1 MKERLKE
8 LRKKLNLTQ
17 RELAEKLGVKTSQV
31 GNWEC
36 GLYNLTPARI
46 AQICAALHVRRE
58 WFETGEGDVLEP
70 QRPEKRTRD
79 EILADAFELIYNELS
94 DVGKKAVDK
103 VIDRLFEERMHYFCM
118 KAKSQTN
125 NGTIGG
131 DMIQN

>member
-8 LRKKLNLTQ
+8 LRKILNLTQ
-17 RELAEKLGVKTSQV
+17 RELAEKIGVKTSQV
-31 GNWEC
+31 GGWET
-36 GLYNLTPARI
+36 GYRALSAARI
-46 AQICAALHVRRE
+46 AQICAALNVRRE

-79 EILADAFELIYNELS
+79 EILADSFELIYSELS
-94 DVGKKAVDK
+94 DVGKEIVDEFLDKLLEQRRQSQKATK
-103 VIDRLFEERMHYFCM
+103 T
-118 KAKSQTN
+118 QTN

>member
-17 RELAEKLGVKTSQV
+17 RELAEKLGVQTSQV
-31 GNWEC
+31 GGWET
-36 GLYNLTPARI
+36 GYRALSPARI
-46 AQICAALHVRRE
+46 AQICAALNVRRE

-70 QRPEKRTRD
+70 QRPGKRTRD
-79 EILADAFELIYNELS
+79 EILADMFELLYNELS
-94 DVGKKAVDK
+94 DVGKETVDEFLDKLLEQRRQSQKATK
-103 VIDRLFEERMHYFCM
+103 T
-118 KAKSQTN
+118 QTN

>member
-8 LRKKLNLTQ
+8 RRKKLNLTQ

-31 GNWEC
+31 GNWE
-36 GLYNLTPARI
+36 GGRYNLTPARI
-46 AQICAALHVRRE
+46 AQICAALNVRRE
-58 WFETGEGDVLEP
+58 WFETGEGDVLVP

-79 EILADAFELIYNELS
+79 EILSDVFELFNNELS
-94 DVGKKAVDK
+94 DVGKETVDEFLDKLLEQRRLSQKATK
-103 VIDRLFEERMHYFCM
+103 T
-118 KAKSQTN
+118 QTN

>member
-17 RELAEKLGVKTSQV
+17 RELAEKLGVQTSQV
-31 GNWEC
+31 GNWE
-36 GLYNLTPARI
+36 GGRYNLTPARI
-46 AQICAALHVRRE
+46 AQICAALNVRRE

-79 EILADAFELIYNELS
+79 EILADAFELIYSELS
-94 DVGKKAVDK
+94 DVGKETVDAVL
-103 VIDRLFEERMHYFCM
+103 DRIVQEKRRS
-118 KAKSQTN
+118 KNAWKWQTN

>member
-8 LRKKLNLTQ
+8 LRKILHLTQ
-17 RELAEKLGVKTSQV
+17 RELAEKIGVATSQV

-36 GLYNLTPARI
+36 GLYKLSPARI
-46 AQICAALHVRRE
+46 AQICAALNVRRE

-79 EILADAFELIYNELS
+79 EILGDAFELIYNELS
-94 DVGKKAVDK
+94 DVGKEIVDEFLDKLLEQRRQSQKATK
-103 VIDRLFEERMHYFCM
+103 T
-118 KAKSQTN
+118 QTN
-125 NGTIGG
+125 NGIIGG

>member
-17 RELAEKLGVKTSQV
+17 RELAEKLAVKTSQISD
-31 GNWEC
+31 WER
-36 GLYNLTPARI
+36 GRFTLSPARI
-46 AQICAALHVRRE
+46 AQICAALNVRRE

-94 DVGKKAVDK
+94 DNGKKAVNK

>member
-46 AQICAALHVRRE
+46 AQICAALNVRRE

-79 EILADAFELIYNELS
+79 EILADMFELLYNELS
-94 DVGKKAVDK
+94 DVGKETVDEFLDKLLEQRRQSQKATK
-103 VIDRLFEERMHYFCM
+103 T
-118 KAKSQTN
+118 QTN